1 MECWHCTRL
10 SCIYKL
16 LYTLNSPSQYGG
28 FIFRQ
33 LLRSPHSKRSQ
44 RRHSPYT
51 SLDSSRFV
59 AIEFFKIKIYVFQT
73 NFHHHIRLKS
83 HRWICQASYLCYN
96 GAFFFTGTLLC
107 RGRRSRSRSPV
118 RRQRWM
124 DGDRD
129 GWLCI
134 YGVHSREHKFGGVG
148 RSLWCLVFK
157 GMLIKN

>member
-10 SCIYKL
+10 SCIYEL

-73 NFHHHIRLKS
+73 NFHHHIRLS
-83 HRWICQASYLCYN
+83 CTGEFVRLHIYVTMVPCL
-96 GAFFFTGTLLC
+96 FTVTLLC

-118 RRQRWM
+118 RRQKWM

>member
-96 GAFFFTGTLLC
+96 GALFIYCNPFMQGKEVKIQITCSAAEMNGW
-107 RGRRSRSRSPV
+107 G
-118 RRQRWM
+118 QRWLTLHLR
-124 DGDRD
+124 G
-129 GWLCI
+129 
-134 YGVHSREHKFGGVG
+134 S
-148 RSLWCLVFK
+148 FK
-157 GMLIKN
+157 RT